1 MNLLKSLSNMK
12 TGVRKPG
19 SDESFENRGQMK
31 VSAKAEE
38 TCLVSNSL
46 TAERAIDTV
55 IEIDKS

>member
-1 MNLLKSLSNMK
+1 
-12 TGVRKPG
+12 
-19 SDESFENRGQMK
+19 MK

-38 TCLVSNSL
+38 ACLVSNSL